1 MNKQIYNVLGVMSG
15 TSLDGLDLAL
25 CRFTKDQ
32 KWKFEIIKTVTIP
45 FYEDLKFE
53 IKNALQVSVVEFIE
67 LHRNFGHFIAKQINN
82 FVDLNNVD
90 LIASHGHTVIHFP
103 HRKIN
108 FQLGDG
114 AVIASETSKPVV
126 SDFRSIDILLGG
138 QGAPLVPAGEKYL
151 FEDFDTFLN
160 IGGFSNVS
168 CFRNKILAYDISA
181 ANFAL
186 NYFAHKFDKEFDEG
200 GHIGKMGRINLKLLG
215 ELNSIPYFENQ
226 APKSLADHWFYGV
239 FMPIVDKYEISDI
252 DKFRTLYEHIAFQI
266 SKNLNSLNCSRVMVT
281 GGGALNKFLM
291 DLIREKSDAE
301 IFIPSIEIIQFKE
314 AIIFAFLGLLR
325 WLHIPNCLADVTG
338 AKCDN
343 IGGSIFHSVI

>member
-25 CRFTKDQ
+25 CRFTKNT
-32 KWKFEIIKTVTIP
+32 KWEFEIIKTATISY
-45 FYEDLKFE
+45 YEDLKLG
-53 IKNALQVSVVEFIE
+53 IKNALQISVVEFIE
-67 LHRNFGHFIAKQINN
+67 LHRNFGHFIAKQLNS

-114 AVIASETSKPVV
+114 AVIAAETSIPVV
-126 SDFRSIDILLGG
+126 SDFRSIDILLNG

-160 IGGFSNVS
+160 IGGFSNLS
-168 CFRNKILAYDISA
+168 CFKNKISAYDISA

-186 NYFAHKFDKEFDEG
+186 NYFAQKFDKEFDEG
-200 GHIGKMGRINLKLLG
+200 GKIGQRGRINLKLFE
-215 ELNSIPYFENQ
+215 ELNSIPFFEKK
-226 APKSLADHWFYGV
+226 APKSLADHWFYSV

-281 GGGALNKFLM
+281 GGGAFNKFLM
-291 DLIREKSDAE
+291 DLIRDKSEAE
-301 IFIPSIEIIQFKE
+301 IFIPSIEIVQFKE

-325 WLHIPNCLADVTG
+325 WLKIPNCLADVTG
-338 AKCDN
+338 AKYDN
-343 IGGSIFHSVI
+343 IGGSIYNPVN